1 MKGKKENAVGNEE
14 DDINSISKENKD
26 KEDYPPRSIII
37 GNYSISIKIII
48 SPGFHIDINIKV
60 YVIIFTMIIDEENL
74 NKIINES
81 SEPIKYGKF

>member
-1 MKGKKENAVGNEE
+1 MKISVTEAAAPATEIKKILTE
-14 DDINSISKENKD
+14 
-26 KEDYPPRSIII
+26 
-37 GNYSISIKIII
+37 KIII